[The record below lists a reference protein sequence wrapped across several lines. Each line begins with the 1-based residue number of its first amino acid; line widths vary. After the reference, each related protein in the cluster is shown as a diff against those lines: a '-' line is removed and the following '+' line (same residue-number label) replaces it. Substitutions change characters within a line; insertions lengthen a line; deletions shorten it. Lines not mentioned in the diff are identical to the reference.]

1 MSVKMNV
8 NLGIDVGTTG
18 IKALAVDASGNV
30 VGSFSHPLSLLTPH
44 PAWAEQDPESWWEGV
59 LSLLRAVPKNMTVER
74 IGLSGQMH
82 TLVPLDKDGNVLRN
96 AILWCDQRTASECE
110 AATQALGGEE
120 RVIEL
125 TGNPIYPGFT
135 LPKILW
141 LRNREPEVYKKIA
154 MCLIAK
160 DYIAYRLTGVLGCD
174 PSDAS
179 GSAMYDVV
187 RRRWSAPLLEA
198 LRIDKNLLPR
208 IQGSFEARGRLRK
221 DLAQKLSWD
230 EIEVVAGGADNA
242 VSALGVGIC
251 EEGDCMVSIGTSGT
265 VVGAT
270 RQTASDKTGKL
281 HFFNH
286 VLPDLSYYMGVMLSA
301 ASSLNW
307 FKEKMGANFTWDEIE
322 KGVERTP
329 IGSDGLLWLPYLQG
343 ERTPHRNPNARGVL
357 FGLSTMS
364 DETRIFRAVMEGITY
379 GLRDSFELLRERMPI
394 KRVLLVGGGAKNKV
408 WRKML
413 ANNMKVPVTTPAVDE
428 GGAYGAAMLAAL
440 GGGMDLATVKG
451 WVKEA
456 AVTEP
461 DEADYARYDA
471 VYGQFKAL
479 YADLERRF
487 DAVADISR
495 AGEFS
500 A

>member
-1 MSVKMNV
+1 MDV

-18 IKALAVDASGNV
+18 IKVLAVDGSGNV
-30 VGSFSHPLSLLTPH
+30 VGNFSHPLSLLTPH

-59 LSLLRAVPKNMTVER
+59 LSLLQAVPRNMKVKR

-96 AILWCDQRTASECE
+96 AILWCDQRTASQCE
-110 AATQALGGEE
+110 AATRELGGEE
-120 RVIEL
+120 RVIAL
-125 TGNPIYPGFT
+125 TGNPVYPGFT

-141 LRNREPEVYKKIA
+141 LRSQEPQIYEKIA
-154 MCLIAK
+154 VCLIAK
-160 DYIAYRLTGVLGCD
+160 DYIAYKLTGALGCD

-187 RRRWSAPLLEA
+187 RRRWSEPLLEV
-198 LRIDKNLLPR
+198 LNIDKKLLPP
-208 IQGSFEARGRLRK
+208 IQGSFEVRGRLRE
-221 DLAQKLSWD
+221 DLTRKFSWD
-230 EIEVVAGGADNA
+230 GVEVVAGGADNA
-242 VSALGVGIC
+242 VSALGVGVC

-270 RQTASDKTGKL
+270 AQTASDKTGKL

-286 VLPDLSYYMGVMLSA
+286 VLPGLSYYMGVMLSA

-307 FKEKMGANFTWDEIE
+307 FKEKMGRHLTWDEIE
-322 KGVERTP
+322 KGIGETP

-364 DETRIFRAVMEGITY
+364 DEMRIFRAIMEGITY

-394 KRVLLVGGGAKNKV
+394 KRVFLVGGGAKNRI

-413 ANNMKVPVTTPAVDE
+413 ATNLKVPVTVPAVDE

-440 GGGMDLATVKG
+440 GGGGEVAAVKA

-456 AVTEP
+456 SATDP
-461 DEADYARYDA
+461 DAADYPKYDA

-479 YADLERRF
+479 YIDLKQRF
-487 DAVADISR
+487 DAVA
-495 AGEFS
+495 GLNG
-500 A
+500 